1 MPGSDEK
8 EKEESDNCTKS
19 TEILNVDVLKPT
31 PREVQGNTKLT
42 NADPPLKET
51 FDNIQRHKG
60 VPQQKQESTE
70 IHLVQHL
77 MKMKTNPTI
86 KNLTKFV
93 NRLDRVVATINNLE
107 GVKIMYKLSDEMS
120 EKVKN
125 NMQELEFLSLEMK
138 ATLNNLHR
146 LKKKRTILRKEKEV
160 IKETRINTK
169 REEVHEMETIIAIYD
184 KDLLRNWHVVKKSS
198 SVQSIENFITHLK
211 GKKQAMEF
219 VFQLA
224 TEKLICLKNKLG
236 RQPKTDPK
244 TIIKALPPPSSGS
257 DQDSIIST
265 D

>member
-1 MPGSDEK
+1 MF
-8 EKEESDNCTKS
+8 S

-107 GVKIMYKLSDEMS
+107 GVKIMYKLSE
-120 EKVKN
+120 
-125 NMQELEFLSLEMK
+125 
-138 ATLNNLHR
+138 
-146 LKKKRTILRKEKEV
+146 
-160 IKETRINTK
+160 
-169 REEVHEMETIIAIYD
+169 
-184 KDLLRNWHVVKKSS
+184 
-198 SVQSIENFITHLK
+198 
-211 GKKQAMEF
+211 
-219 VFQLA
+219 
-224 TEKLICLKNKLG
+224 
-236 RQPKTDPK
+236 
-244 TIIKALPPPSSGS
+244 
-257 DQDSIIST
+257 
-265 D
+265 